1 VLGLLGM
8 FHDVA
13 GDRSFFLSVTQTRGP
28 HTHTDVTFWFV
39 LAASRHQQFQPDP
52 GEFTAVHWLSLE
64 NTDWTAE
71 RFDPHMARF
80 ATKLIAALDA

>member
-1 VLGLLGM
+1 
-8 FHDVA
+8 
-13 GDRSFFLSVTQTRGP
+13 LST
-28 HTHTDVTFWFV
+28 
-39 LAASRHQQFQPDP
+39 SP
-52 GEFTAVHWLSLE
+52 GELTAVHWLSLD